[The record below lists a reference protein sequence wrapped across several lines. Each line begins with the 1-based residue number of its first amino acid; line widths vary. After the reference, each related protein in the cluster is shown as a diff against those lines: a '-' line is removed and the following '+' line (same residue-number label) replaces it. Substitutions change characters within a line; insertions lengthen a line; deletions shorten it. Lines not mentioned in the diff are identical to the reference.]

1 MLPRAEPMLGEE
13 TAVATNPE
21 AETRRAYELGDLY
34 DPKRICLTEKKELA
48 AYVERLLADKLAA
61 VRRHYSGGR
70 VLDLCCATGEHLFGL
85 SGQIESGTGLD
96 FSRRYIEAAMAGIP
110 QRAAANL
117 TFVHGDAKAM
127 PFATGEFA
135 LVYSFSSLY
144 AIPDVELVI
153 GEIGRVLQP
162 GGAAVLDFG
171 NRRSLN
177 SYCLKFYTEWPQTY
191 PITVSDMYRLLRD
204 ADLAVIEG
212 HSYQL
217 LPLWAGRPSWL
228 KPLLHPVWSR
238 MMARRLAGRM
248 LDEWLSSMP
257 LLRQL
262 AFRHLLV
269 CRKGGGRSDARQ
281 TGSR

>member
-1 MLPRAEPMLGEE
+1 MKPPWPR
-13 TAVATNPE
+13 NPE
-21 AETRRAYELGDLY
+21 AETRRAYKLGDLY
-34 DPKRICLTEKKELA
+34 DPKRICLTEKKEPA

-110 QRAAANL
+110 QREAANL

-191 PITVSDMYRLLRD
+191 PITVSDMYPACCETLIF
-204 ADLAVIEG
+204 AVIEG
-212 HSYQL
+212 PFFQL
-217 LPLWAGRPSWL
+217 LPLWAGRPVGSTRFCT
-228 KPLLHPVWSR
+228 PYG
-238 MMARRLAGRM
+238 AG
-248 LDEWLSSMP
+248 
-257 LLRQL
+257 
-262 AFRHLLV
+262 
-269 CRKGGGRSDARQ
+269 
-281 TGSR
+281 